1 MDDRLLIIKP
11 SFESAMLEVK
21 LTPELD
27 SALSEHARRERKSK
41 TSLVQTAVERYLED
55 LEDIR
60 DAKAELRRM
69 RGKKGIPLAQV
80 KKELGLVG

>member
-1 MDDRLLIIKP
+1 
-11 SFESAMLEVK
+11 MLEVK

>member
-1 MDDRLLIIKP
+1 
-11 SFESAMLEVK
+11 MLEVK
-21 LTPELD
+21 LTPELE
-27 SALSEHARRERKSK
+27 SALSEHAKREHKSK
-41 TSLVQTAVERYLED
+41 STLVRAAVARYLED

-69 RGKKGIPLAQV
+69 RGKKGTPLAQV

>member
-1 MDDRLLIIKP
+1 
-11 SFESAMLEVK
+11 MLEVK
-21 LTPELD
+21 LTPKLE
-27 SALSEHARRERKSK
+27 SALDEHAKRARKSK
-41 TSLVQTAVERYLED
+41 AALVRTALARYLED

-80 KKELGLVG
+80 KKELGLVS

>member
-1 MDDRLLIIKP
+1 
-11 SFESAMLEVK
+11 MLEVK
-21 LTPELD
+21 LTPELE
-27 SALSEHARRERKSK
+27 SALSEHAKRERKSK
-41 TSLVQTAVERYLED
+41 TSLVQTAVARYLED

>member
-1 MDDRLLIIKP
+1 
-11 SFESAMLEVK
+11 MLEVK

-27 SALSEHARRERKSK
+27 SSLSEHARRERKSK
-41 TSLVQTAVERYLED
+41 ASLVQTAVARYLED

-69 RGKKGIPLAQV
+69 RGKKGTPLAQV